1 MFNLLNFAQ
10 LGAEKTQ
17 GSLIAISVE
26 WSLEKS
32 FSVLGIELWTLHAL
46 DKGSTTELLC
56 GSVHTYIKWE

>member
-17 GSLIAISVE
+17 GSLIALSRVE
-26 WSLEKS
+26 LGKQS

-46 DKGSTTELLC
+46 DKGSITELLC
-56 GSVHTYIKWE
+56 GSMHTYIKWE